1 MHTDT
6 VSAHLHR
13 LNWLLRARVVEAKL
27 RELERAVK
35 AGFDRNQP
43 RVPAGSPDGGQWRSA
58 SSGCDAM
65 DLSMSGKVRARSVRG
80 QAVRVSAALLLS
92 ALSLSAGIPLATA
105 DEIALSFV
113 HEENRIDVPASAIDS
128 IEALHYSLYRN
139 TETGKVFKG
148 ARPNVEI
155 CFDGG
160 IGASLC
166 ELTKKICR

>member
-1 MHTDT
+1 M
-6 VSAHLHR
+6 
-13 LNWLLRARVVEAKL
+13 
-27 RELERAVK
+27 
-35 AGFDRNQP
+35 
-43 RVPAGSPDGGQWRSA
+43 
-58 SSGCDAM
+58 
-65 DLSMSGKVRARSVRG
+65 
-80 QAVRVSAALLLS
+80 RVSAALLLS

-155 CFDGG
+155 RFDGG

-166 ELTKKICR
+166 ELTKKIVDEPLELWVSCQAIVKPIVREPLCSDTCFKVSFFDFAETEQLVSKLNARPKLACP